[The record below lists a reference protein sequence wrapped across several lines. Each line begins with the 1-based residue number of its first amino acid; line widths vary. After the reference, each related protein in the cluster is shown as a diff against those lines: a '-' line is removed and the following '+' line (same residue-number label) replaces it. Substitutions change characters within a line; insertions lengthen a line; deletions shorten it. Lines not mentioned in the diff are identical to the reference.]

1 MQRLLNWLAIPTLA
15 LIAIL
20 ASPVWAQGSDEPEA
34 DEAKEAAEE
43 AAEDA
48 DESVEDDE
56 DPDELYSEEDEDKF
70 IPSEDVAF
78 GQSIP
83 FPTDI

>member
-1 MQRLLNWLAIPTLA
+1 MRLAVLPLFAILAIPALA
-15 LIAIL
+15 QEA
-20 ASPVWAQGSDEPEA
+20 GEPET
-34 DEAKEAAEE
+34 EAAQTPSAESAETVEDGTEE
-43 AAEDA
+43 SDA
-48 DESVEDDE
+48 DEEILDDFYSDEEEDD
-56 DPDELYSEEDEDKF
+56 DKF

>member
-1 MQRLLNWLAIPTLA
+1 MCRLLVLPFL
-15 LIAIL
+15 AIL
-20 ASPVWAQGSDEPEA
+20 AIPVWAQDASEPEA
-34 DEAKEAAEE
+34 QAEE
-43 AAEDA
+43 APPVESTEASEDPA
-48 DESVEDDE
+48 DQDIEDD
-56 DPDELYSEEDEDKF
+56 DVLDEAYSEEDDDKF

>member
-1 MQRLLNWLAIPTLA
+1 MYRLLVVALLLCAPLAWTQDA
-15 LIAIL
+15 EE
-20 ASPVWAQGSDEPEA
+20 SETEP
-34 DEAKEAAEE
+34 AAEQ
-43 AAEDA
+43 AAESDA
-48 DESVEDDE
+48 EETSDDIDDLLDPFPAEDD
-56 DPDELYSEEDEDKF
+56 DVF

>member
-1 MQRLLNWLAIPTLA
+1 MRRLLVLPFLTILAI
-15 LIAIL
+15 
-20 ASPVWAQGSDEPEA
+20 PVWAQDASEPEA
-34 DEAKEAAEE
+34 QAEE
-43 AAEDA
+43 APPAESTEASEDPA
-48 DESVEDDE
+48 DQDIEDD
-56 DPDELYSEEDEDKF
+56 DVLDEAYSEEDDDKF

>member
-1 MQRLLNWLAIPTLA
+1 MRRVFVLSFLAILAIPA
-15 LIAIL
+15 
-20 ASPVWAQGSDEPEA
+20 WAQDTSEPEA
-34 DEAKEAAEE
+34 QAEE
-43 AAEDA
+43 APPAESTEAVEDAA
-48 DESVEDDE
+48 DESTEDD
-56 DPDELYSEEDEDKF
+56 DVVDELYSEEDDDKF

>member
-1 MQRLLNWLAIPTLA
+1 MRRLWVLTLVAI
-15 LIAIL
+15 IAVPL
-20 ASPVWAQGSDEPEA
+20 WAQDASEQ
-34 DEAKEAAEE
+34 DEATEEAPPAETTE
-43 AAEDA
+43 SAEAAAEDSI
-48 DESVEDDE
+48 EDE
-56 DPDELYSEEDEDKF
+56 DILDELYSEEDDDKF